1 MDWGERTSVI
11 PLRFVDLPNSS
22 GVRAKMSQSV
32 AHVVDLRV
40 IAVHAAACRCAYPAI
55 HDQVQTID
63 QRLRRPS
70 HSQPSNRRVWSRYR
84 AVTGSRQL
92 GVDGALRTGVYG

>member
-1 MDWGERTSVI
+1 
-11 PLRFVDLPNSS
+11 
-22 GVRAKMSQSV
+22 MSQSV

>member
-1 MDWGERTSVI
+1 
-11 PLRFVDLPNSS
+11 
-22 GVRAKMSQSV
+22 MSQGV
-32 AHVVDLRV
+32 AHVVDVRV

-63 QRLRRPS
+63 QRLRRPR
-70 HSQPSNRRVWSRYR
+70 HSQPPNRRLWNRYR

-92 GVDGALRTGVYG
+92 GVDGAPRTVAYG